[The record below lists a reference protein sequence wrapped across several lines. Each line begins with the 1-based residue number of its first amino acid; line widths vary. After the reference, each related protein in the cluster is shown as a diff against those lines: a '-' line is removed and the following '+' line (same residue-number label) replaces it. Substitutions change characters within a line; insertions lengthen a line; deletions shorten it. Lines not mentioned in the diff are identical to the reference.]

1 MNKKEH
7 KNQAERSSRR
17 LWITLLFFCFTVTG
31 FMQAANA
38 VFAQT
43 TVTATFK
50 NATLNEVLWEVQRQT
65 DFTFVYSTEE
75 VKNVK
80 VEKLIVNHEK
90 IADVLDKCLKGS
102 GLTYTVHE
110 GVIAIKPASKVEAVA
125 APQQEVKV
133 NGSVVDET
141 GESVIG
147 ANVLVKVLPTVVPPI
162 WTGIS
167 LLMWII
173 CLLL

>member
-1 MNKKEH
+1 MG
-7 KNQAERSSRR
+7 SSE
-17 LWITLLFFCFTVTG
+17 T
-31 FMQAANA
+31 
-38 VFAQT
+38 
-43 TVTATFK
+43 
-50 NATLNEVLWEVQRQT
+50 T

>member
-1 MNKKEH
+1 MITMNKKGH

-50 NATLNEVLWEVQRQT
+50 NATLSEVLWEVQRQT

-90 IADVLDKCLKGS
+90 IANVLDKCLKGS
-102 GLTYTVHE
+102 GLTYTVHD
-110 GVIAIKPASKVEAVA
+110 GVIAIKPASKVEEMA
-125 APQQEVKV
+125 APQQKTKL
-133 NGSVVDET
+133 NGTVVDET
-141 GESVIG
+141 GEAIIG
-147 ANVLVKVLPTVVPPI
+147 ANVIVI
-162 WTGIS
+162 FN
-167 LLMWII
+167 
-173 CLLL
+173 